1 MLEKLT
7 GGEMVCPWWLCYA
20 IDNPLRRLLHDPE
33 TILHPH
39 VGHGDSAIDVGAG
52 MGYFSIPLARL
63 VGPTGHVTAID
74 IQAKILSAL
83 TRRVRRAGLSDRMSE
98 HLASPESLGTH
109 PKADFILAF
118 FMVHEVPDQRAFLTQ
133 IHNLMK
139 PDGIFLLAEPKLHV
153 PKESFLRTLR
163 TAEDIGLSVKSN
175 PRIRMSHSVVLTH
188 RYAN

>member
-1 MLEKLT
+1 MLGKLT
-7 GGEMVCPWWLCYA
+7 GGETVCPWWLCYA

-83 TRRVRRAGLSDRMSE
+83 TRRVRRAGLSDRISE

-118 FMVHEVPDQRAFLTQ
+118 FMVHEVPNQRAFLTQ
-133 IHNLMK
+133 IHDLMK

-175 PRIRMSHSVVLTH
+175 PRIRMSHSVVLAH
-188 RYAN
+188 RYAD